1 MPLESD
7 IIVFEDRQ
15 LRATG
20 ASNFFEED
28 GACHVSMFAGPD
40 AILAVAV
47 RCPPVRD
54 PGTPP
59 TNPSAACAVTCG
71 FGECDTEQQPALH
84 PSQA

>member
-1 MPLESD
+1 MPLESE

-47 RCPPVRD
+47 RM
-54 PGTPP
+54 
-59 TNPSAACAVTCG
+59 
-71 FGECDTEQQPALH
+71 PAG
-84 PSQA
+84 A